1 MIFLNVSGEEKGLLG
16 SAFYVKHPFVPLKN
30 TVANL
35 NIDMIGRTD
44 NKHDSLKIKD
54 YIYVIGADRLS
65 NELSEI
71 NKKANSDFTKLE
83 LDYTYDNSSDPNKY
97 YQRSDHYNFA
107 KNNVPIIFYFNG
119 AHDDYHKP
127 TDTPDKIDFPL
138 IKKRAQLVFL
148 TAWELVNR
156 SERIK
161 LNK

>member
-1 MIFLNVSGEEKGLLG
+1 
-16 SAFYVKHPFVPLKN
+16 
-30 TVANL
+30 
-35 NIDMIGRTD
+35 MIGRTD

-83 LDYTYDNSSDPNKY
+83 LDFTFDSSSDPNKF

-107 KNNVPIIFYFNG
+107 KNNIPIVFYFNG
-119 AHDDYHKP
+119 NHPDYHKP

>member
-1 MIFLNVSGEEKGLLG
+1 
-16 SAFYVKHPFVPLKN
+16 
-30 TVANL
+30 
-35 NIDMIGRTD
+35 
-44 NKHDSLKIKD
+44 
-54 YIYVIGADRLS
+54 VIGADRLS